1 VRQWG
6 QCVVCEVRAVCGEDY
21 LDGRL
26 HEDIGGIVYSLGAQ
40 LQDRR
45 IAALFGL
52 IHVLVD
58 LLHKE
63 KKL

>member
-1 VRQWG
+1 M
-6 QCVVCEVRAVCGEDY
+6 CGEDY